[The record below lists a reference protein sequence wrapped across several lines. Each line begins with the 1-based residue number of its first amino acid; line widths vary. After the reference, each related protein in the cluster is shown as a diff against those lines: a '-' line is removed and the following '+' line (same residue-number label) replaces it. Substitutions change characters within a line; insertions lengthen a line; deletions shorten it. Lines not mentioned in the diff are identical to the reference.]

1 MLLLFLSN
9 IIEVVRDYSLQLV
22 QYIIYLKNKIHSGPV
37 WGGNGATR
45 KRNRRRRKRPNSDG
59 CFGNRL
65 GFGKMSKKAKKR
77 RRRGLSS
84 SSEEDEKES
93 KKQDLTKNNKSSRGK
108 PDLKNQERFET
119 KPEKSAF
126 PSVKDVPKSTRQIK
140 KPVYR
145 LAKTQEKDQE
155 PVKKE
160 EERTKQK
167 HASPPDL
174 GGKFSSKAKND
185 ISRKDKTVSG
195 SKTEEAGPSK
205 HLNTSGAVPQGTE
218 KTSKGSLDEKSSQ
231 GTPSKLKKHLMSPS
245 LVCAEQK
252 EQGKNELKKC
262 RAKEPPRTENDCK
275 TVKTK
280 EPSNNSSVS
289 KDSAW
294 EQKIDVFKKMCQRHE
309 ENKAKK
315 SMWIEVKTPSAST
328 TTKSSTSAKPTTS
341 TSVSNSKVVKKVT
354 LGSQKPSSSQEQV
367 YAAPPFVPFKFKIPK
382 KVKPTPVESTVEKKE
397 AKTTKKG
404 LDPVPELPETAAS
417 SSKSEEKTVQQ
428 APVSPDVTPSVS
440 SEGQD
445 EGPPLAEQLPNTFHT
460 VPAPWY
466 DQMQV
471 VEELHLARSQK
482 RLEVNVMQ
490 SYGDLT
496 CMDIDPPEEGG
507 ADTHCKQ
514 PNQQYLILVLDTNI
528 LLSHLDYIKK
538 IRMNGLGDLGFP
550 IVLIPWVV
558 LQELDSLKRG
568 RGLSGSVAHLA
579 TPAISYIYN
588 CLKSRAPFLWGQSMQ
603 QASESNNGLNAENN
617 DDRVLQCCLQ
627 YQSLYPECAHI
638 LCTNDKNLCSKA
650 LLSGVKALCKIDL
663 EAEVGRSKHGFHPP
677 QNVGPQIPS
686 AVQNRFYAPVQPR
699 MQRTRLHTVEEND
712 NKRGD
717 ERPAWDPS
725 SVSELEQCLLEV
737 LSDVLEVEMKAAF
750 EDIWL
755 DIVYIKPPWT
765 LLDVLKCFKKHWI
778 AVFGNI
784 VPRRKQQTVLTLI
797 NFFNSGGTSHCRDA
811 SALLRD
817 AKELVKA
824 FGKRSR
830 RVFGAISR
838 MDNIFNKRQP
848 QWESP
853 AIDVVMNEEDEY
865 HDDEEEA
872 EQPTPAPF
880 SHQEVWALFEH
891 LWSYVFQMSWEVF
904 KALGFD
910 PNSTQSTQ
918 PGGGP
923 APPQDAVDCLHNL
936 CCIVSQLLQI
946 FSSVLSS
953 APRLE
958 EVQTLLSILHSNKI
972 VNLDSRLTAKDFL
985 DCLVQQDNREKLSI
999 GGNQLLGVKEV
1010 LDRCVGVTCQHI
1022 NFNTSRA

>member
-1 MLLLFLSN
+1 
-9 IIEVVRDYSLQLV
+9 
-22 QYIIYLKNKIHSGPV
+22 
-37 WGGNGATR
+37 
-45 KRNRRRRKRPNSDG
+45 
-59 CFGNRL
+59 
-65 GFGKMSKKAKKR
+65 MSKKAKKR

-84 SSEEDEKES
+84 SSEEDEK
-93 KKQDLTKNNKSSRGK
+93 NK
-108 PDLKNQERFET
+108 
-119 KPEKSAF
+119 
-126 PSVKDVPKSTRQIK
+126 
-140 KPVYR
+140 
-145 LAKTQEKDQE
+145 
-155 PVKKE
+155 
-160 EERTKQK
+160 
-167 HASPPDL
+167 
-174 GGKFSSKAKND
+174 
-185 ISRKDKTVSG
+185 
-195 SKTEEAGPSK
+195 
-205 HLNTSGAVPQGTE
+205 
-218 KTSKGSLDEKSSQ
+218 
-231 GTPSKLKKHLMSPS
+231 
-245 LVCAEQK
+245 
-252 EQGKNELKKC
+252 QGKNELKKC
-262 RAKEPPRTENDCK
+262 RAKEPPRTENDSK
-275 TVKTK
+275 PVKTK
-280 EPSNNSSVS
+280 EASNNSSVS

-294 EQKIDVFKKMCQRHE
+294 EQKSDVFKKMCQRHE

-328 TTKSSTSAKPTTS
+328 TTKSSTSSKPTTS
-341 TSVSNSKVVKKVT
+341 TS
-354 LGSQKPSSSQEQV
+354 
-367 YAAPPFVPFKFKIPK
+367 
-382 KVKPTPVESTVEKKE
+382 
-397 AKTTKKG
+397 
-404 LDPVPELPETAAS
+404 
-417 SSKSEEKTVQQ
+417 
-428 APVSPDVTPSVS
+428 
-440 SEGQD
+440 
-445 EGPPLAEQLPNTFHT
+445 
-460 VPAPWY
+460 
-466 DQMQV
+466 MQV

-677 QNVGPQIPS
+677 QNVGPQVPS
-686 AVQNRFYAPVQPR
+686 AMQNRIYAPVQPP
-699 MQRTRLHTVEEND
+699 MQRTGLHTVEEND

-717 ERPAWDPS
+717 ERPVWDPS
-725 SVSELEQCLLEV
+725 SVSELEQCLLDV

-778 AVFGNI
+778 AVFGSI
-784 VPRRKQQTVLTLI
+784 VPRRKQQTVSTLI

-830 RVFGAISR
+830 RVSAAISR

-853 AIDVVMNEEDEY
+853 
-865 HDDEEEA
+865 
-872 EQPTPAPF
+872 
-880 SHQEVWALFEH
+880 EVWALFEH

-910 PNSTQSTQ
+910 PNSMQSTQ

>member
-1 MLLLFLSN
+1 MSTGWQKHKKKTRNLL
-9 IIEVVRDYSLQLV
+9 
-22 QYIIYLKNKIHSGPV
+22 
-37 WGGNGATR
+37 
-45 KRNRRRRKRPNSDG
+45 
-59 CFGNRL
+59 
-65 GFGKMSKKAKKR
+65 KKK
-77 RRRGLSS
+77 
-84 SSEEDEKES
+84 
-93 KKQDLTKNNKSSRGK
+93 
-108 PDLKNQERFET
+108 
-119 KPEKSAF
+119 
-126 PSVKDVPKSTRQIK
+126 
-140 KPVYR
+140 
-145 LAKTQEKDQE
+145 
-155 PVKKE
+155 KKE
-160 EERTKQK
+160 QNKK

-174 GGKFSSKAKND
+174 GEN
-185 ISRKDKTVSG
+185 
-195 SKTEEAGPSK
+195 
-205 HLNTSGAVPQGTE
+205 
-218 KTSKGSLDEKSSQ
+218 
-231 GTPSKLKKHLMSPS
+231 S
-245 LVCAEQK
+245 LVKQKMTFHGKIKLSVGK

-262 RAKEPPRTENDCK
+262 RAKEPRGLNMTAKLSRPRNQAIIPPYPRILCGSRRVTSSRRCAKVMKK
-275 TVKTK
+275 TRPKRACGELNSLCLYKNKVLHFSQAHYLPLLKALLK
-280 EPSNNSSVS
+280 ERS
-289 KDSAW
+289 K
-294 EQKIDVFKKMCQRHE
+294 
-309 ENKAKK
+309 N
-315 SMWIEVKTPSAST
+315 
-328 TTKSSTSAKPTTS
+328 
-341 TSVSNSKVVKKVT
+341 
-354 LGSQKPSSSQEQV
+354 
-367 YAAPPFVPFKFKIPK
+367 Y
-382 KVKPTPVESTVEKKE
+382 KE
-397 AKTTKKG
+397 G
-404 LDPVPELPETAAS
+404 LDPVPELPETAAT

-428 APVSPDVTPSVS
+428 APSLQMFTPSVS

-507 ADTHCKQ
+507 KQ

-588 CLKSRAPFLWGQSMQ
+588 CLKSRAPLLWGQSMQ
-603 QASESNNGLNAENN
+603 QASESNSEWSECENN

-677 QNVGPQIPS
+677 QNVGPQVPS
-686 AVQNRFYAPVQPR
+686 AVQNRIYAPVQPR
-699 MQRTRLHTVEEND
+699 MQRTGLHTVEEKD

-717 ERPAWDPS
+717 ERPVWDPS

-830 RVFGAISR
+830 RVSGAISR

-853 AIDVVMNEEDEY
+853 AIDVVMNEDDEY

-910 PNSTQSTQ
+910 PNSMQSTQ

-958 EVQTLLSILHSNKI
+958 EVQTLISILHSNKI

-985 DCLVQQDNREKLSI
+985 DCLVQQDNREKLSF